1 MSGYEDLR
9 RLLLAP
15 EQARLDAQDSALAAL
30 EQAQADLPERLPGLL
45 EQAGSGEARPRLEQA
60 LAPVVGSALG
70 DAVRRDR
77 RAIADALF
85 PVIGP
90 AIRRAVAESLRT
102 FVADLNRALEWSVSP
117 RAWRWRVEAWRTGT
131 PFAQVVLKHTL
142 SWRID
147 HLFLIERESGLLLY
161 RRSAPELAEL
171 DADAIAGMLTAIGDF
186 VRDSVGGD
194 EAGQG
199 GLASATVGEHLLQL
213 YEGPAANL
221 ACFVRGTPPAELA
234 ERLRMALESLHAGH
248 ARDDDFDWGMAA
260 EPLLGPVAGQ
270 RAEAAPARAPA
281 RWPFVL
287 LVLAALV
294 LMAGMAYG
302 AWQRQQTEQRLRAA
316 IDAVPG
322 WELLALTP
330 GPPWRVRLL
339 RDPDADPLSALAA
352 AAAVPAEAIVIEER
366 PYRSLADLPE
376 ERRLLRALAPP
387 AGVQLSVRDRVARLA
402 GHADARWQAEALA
415 TLRAWPGL
423 AGVDAG
429 ALTVGPDPLLLAEYE
444 ALRAASG
451 DFVAEFARG
460 RAELA
465 PAAVDALAAQLL
477 RALELARML
486 DRDLSFRI
494 VGWSDEGGSE
504 ARNRILREARA
515 TAVRAALV
523 AAGVPAGRVLA
534 IVGEGPPARRAV
546 AIEWVEES
554 PR

>member
-30 EQAQADLPERLPGLL
+30 EQAQAELPGRLPGLL
-45 EQAGSGEARPRLEQA
+45 EQAGSGESRPRLEQA

-90 AIRRAVAESLRT
+90 AIRRAVAEALRT

-117 RAWRWRVEAWRTGT
+117 RAWRWRLEAWRTST

-147 HLFLIERESGLLLY
+147 HLFLIERQSGLLLY

-186 VRDSVGGD
+186 VRDSVGSD

-221 ACFVRGTPPAELA
+221 ACFVRGTPPAALS
-234 ERLRMALESLHAGH
+234 ERLRIALEALHAGH
-248 ARDDDFDWGMAA
+248 ARDAAFDWGLAA
-260 EPLLGPVAGQ
+260 DPLLGPLAGE

-287 LVLAALV
+287 LSIAALLLV
-294 LMAGMAYG
+294 LGIAYG
-302 AWQRQQTEQRLRAA
+302 SWQRQQTEHRLRAA

-330 GPPWRVRLL
+330 GSPWRVRLL
-339 RDPDADPLSALAA
+339 RDPDADPVSHLATSAGL
-352 AAAVPAEAIVIEER
+352 PADQLRIEER
-366 PYRSLADLPE
+366 PYRSLADGPE
-376 ERRLLRALAPP
+376 ARRLLRALAPP
-387 AGVQLSVRDRVARLA
+387 PTVQLSVRDRIVELV
-402 GHADARWQAEALA
+402 GQADARWYAGAMPI
-415 TLRAWPGL
+415 LRAWPGL

-429 ALTVGPDPLLLAEYE
+429 ALTVGHDPLLLAEYE
-444 ALRAASG
+444 ALRAAS
-451 DFVAEFARG
+451 DSFVAEFPRG
-460 RAELA
+460 RAELENG
-465 PAAVDALAAQLL
+465 AVSALAAQLL

-486 DRDLSFRI
+486 GRDLSFRM

-515 TAVRAALV
+515 TAVQTAIV
-523 AAGVPAGRVLA
+523 AAGVPADRLRAVG
-534 IVGEGPPARRAV
+534 GEGPSARRAV
-546 AIEWVEES
+546 AIEWVEE
-554 PR
+554 PRQ